1 MGCYYGYNRVSTKEQ
16 HLDRGSQAIRSF
28 CENAGYPLEKI
39 YEDKQ
44 TGRNFDRPRYIV
56 LKEDVLR
63 EGDTLIV
70 PEYDRLGRADETK
83 RELEYFKDK
92 HIRIIFLDIPTT
104 YMDFSGLPDEMSK
117 MILECING
125 MLISF
130 YDLQARTEIERKAK
144 RQREGIQAMKDRG
157 EWERYGRKRIMSKDD
172 FAIQYQ
178 RVVDNEIG
186 SLQLMRELGMS
197 HNTYFRYV
205 REFKAEN

>member
-1 MGCYYGYNRVSTKEQ
+1 
-16 HLDRGSQAIRSF
+16 
-28 CENAGYPLEKI
+28 
-39 YEDKQ
+39 
-44 TGRNFDRPRYIV
+44 
-56 LKEDVLR
+56 
-63 EGDTLIV
+63 
-70 PEYDRLGRADETK
+70 
-83 RELEYFKDK
+83 
-92 HIRIIFLDIPTT
+92 
-104 YMDFSGLPDEMSK
+104 MSK

-157 EWERYGRKRIMSKDD
+157 EWERYGRKRIMSKED